1 MLPLGRQSIVFVGGK
16 GGVGKTTVAAA
27 MAVAAADRG
36 DACLLVST
44 DPAHSIG
51 DLFGT
56 RVGDREREILPNLTA
71 LEIDPEAQVERHLE
85 AVGRTLREF
94 VRPEMY
100 HEIDRH
106 LQLTRLS
113 PGAVEAAMLERVAAV
128 MSESDGRYRR
138 VIFDTA
144 PTGHTLRLLSLPE
157 IMSTWMDGLL
167 RQQDRSEDKA
177 RALERL
183 ERTGDDLSY
192 VDDGREAPADQR
204 AQRIRETLLE
214 RRRTFARARR
224 LLLDPARCAFVLV
237 VIPEKLPILES
248 RKALDVLRRFEVP
261 VAGLVVNRVLP
272 QTPLGEF
279 LERRR
284 GQEAEYLREIARE
297 FADIPR
303 VDVPL
308 QPRDVHG
315 VDALRELAATLVR
328 WGA

>member
-85 AVGRTLREF
+85 AVARTLREF